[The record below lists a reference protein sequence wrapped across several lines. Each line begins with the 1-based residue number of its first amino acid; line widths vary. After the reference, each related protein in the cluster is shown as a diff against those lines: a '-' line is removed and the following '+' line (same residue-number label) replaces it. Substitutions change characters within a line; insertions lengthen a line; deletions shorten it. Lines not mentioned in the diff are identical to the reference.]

1 MSELILV
8 FDDASYMAL
17 QASRMLEEVE
27 LDTESLGQLEVL
39 FIVPGGAAEQMTL
52 DDAMQR
58 MRPHGGC
65 DKIDI
70 LPSYDVLMAYNEK
83 AVVCR
88 GEDRFLTGPIIV
100 IKDPADTALCKR
112 ILEMRMEPV
121 QLGSRLCPAFRL

>member
-1 MSELILV
+1 
-8 FDDASYMAL
+8 MAL

-27 LDTESLGQLEVL
+27 LDAENLGQMEVL
-39 FIVPGGAAEQMTL
+39 FVVPGGAAEQMTL

-58 MRPHGGC
+58 MRPYGGC

-88 GEDRFLTGPIIV
+88 GEDHFLTGPIIV

-121 QLGSRLCPAFRL
+121 QLGDKLCPAFKL

>member
-17 QASRMLEEVE
+17 QASKMLEEVE

-39 FIVPGGAAEQMTL
+39 FIVPGGAAEKLTL

-58 MRPHGGC
+58 MRPYGGC

-70 LPSYDVLMAYNEK
+70 LPSFDVLMMYNER
-83 AVVCR
+83 AVVFQE
-88 GEDRFLTGPIIV
+88 GNRFLTGPIIV

-121 QLGSRLCPAFRL
+121 RLGDRLCPAFRL

>member
-8 FDDASYMAL
+8 FDDASWMAL

-27 LDTESLGQLEVL
+27 LDAESLGQMEVL
-39 FIVPGGAAEQMTL
+39 FVVPGGAAEKMTL

-58 MRPHGGC
+58 MRPYGGC
-65 DKIDI
+65 DRIDI
-70 LPSYDVLMAYNEK
+70 LPSYDVLIIFNER
-83 AVVCR
+83 AVVYQE
-88 GEDRFLTGPIIV
+88 GNRFLTGPIIV

-121 QLGSRLCPAFRL
+121 QLGDRLCPAFRL